1 MAVVL
6 VVSVILLDLISGA
19 PILSSVFSDVLDE
32 VEKAEEDIPWVYAA
46 AIIAPIT
53 SLTTI
58 CIFLL
63 IAAFRGFKNKDI
75 DDLAGPHKVKGAR
88 WATTPPADETAV
100 VGPHASGPYP
110 AQGEAI

>member
-1 MAVVL
+1 MGVMLLMAVVL

-75 DDLAGPHKVKGAR
+75 DDLAGAAGE
-88 WATTPPADETAV
+88 ATTAAGRV
-100 VGPHASGPYP
+100 VSG
-110 AQGEAI
+110 GS